1 MAAPHVTGAIALL
14 LSARAKQIKR
24 VPNAP
29 QYNAAQIRAA
39 IAQSAQNFSG
49 RSTNA
54 LGSGLLDVQALL
66 KRFGL

>member
-14 LSARAKQIKR
+14 FSARAKQIKG
-24 VPNAP
+24 VPNTR

-39 IAQSAQNFSG
+39 IAQSAQNFNG
-49 RSTNA
+49 HTTNA
-54 LGSGLLDVQALL
+54 LGSGVLDVQAFL